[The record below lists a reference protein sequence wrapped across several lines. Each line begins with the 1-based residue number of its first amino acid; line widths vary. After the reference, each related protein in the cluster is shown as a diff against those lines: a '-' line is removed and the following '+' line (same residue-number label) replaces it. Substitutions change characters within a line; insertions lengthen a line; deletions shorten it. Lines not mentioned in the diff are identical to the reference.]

1 MKNRHSFLACIV
13 PWRSVPLVL
22 ASVLCTSLYA
32 PFDRAIWIDEFL
44 HFAFASFDTT
54 ADAWAAIKRSA
65 SNVNH
70 GQTGIYMLV
79 NYWTLKYFGADLLY
93 LRAPSLV
100 SGVLLCY
107 FSGTLLKIRGFGLVW
122 QVFAVFIVSCQV
134 ELMYYA
140 GEARPYM
147 PLATATMGTLVY
159 YLASEQ
165 QRASLELKIIG
176 VFSVTLGVLMHPY
189 FSLYWLA
196 IALFG
201 FCLSWFEG
209 KTELNAK
216 GLLRGINLPLCVFG
230 SIIYFIVASQT
241 WLTGSPSFDRNP
253 FHFMP
258 QAELPRLIIWQ
269 HATFMG
275 SYEAGVKLLF
285 FASLTSLGFVFCRK
299 KLQINIK
306 PVIAATLLIWLA
318 LGLTVLLS
326 LLSFYQN
333 YWILTRQWLASIAL
347 VSIGFVWFA
356 AEFLKIIIG
365 FLPRLLRQISEALFF
380 LLLALYCW
388 QNNQSNL
395 SARWNE
401 LAAHLKRPE
410 AVQQTD
416 RQPTMVTCPIDPH
429 LWVEFANRN
438 IKAGGPVW
446 PIFQYYYS
454 SKDNPY
460 CSK

>member
-1 MKNRHSFLACIV
+1 M
-13 PWRSVPLVL
+13 
-22 ASVLCTSLYA
+22 SLYA
-32 PFDRAIWIDEFL
+32 PFDRVIWIDEFL
-44 HFAFASFDTT
+44 HFAFASFDIT

-100 SGVLLCY
+100 SAVLLCY
-107 FSGTLLKIRGFGLVW
+107 FSGTLIKIRGFGLVW

-134 ELMYYA
+134 ELMYFA

-176 VFSVTLGVLMHPY
+176 IFSVLLGVLMHPY

-196 IALFG
+196 IVLFG
-201 FCLSWFEG
+201 FWVSWLEG
-209 KTELNAK
+209 ETELNAK
-216 GLLRGINLPLCVFG
+216 GLLRRINLPLCVFG
-230 SIIYFIVASQT
+230 SIIYFTVASQT
-241 WLTGSPSFDRNP
+241 WLRGSPSFDRNP

-258 QAELPRLIIWQ
+258 LSELPRLFVWQ
-269 HATFMG
+269 HSTFMG
-275 SYEAGVKLLF
+275 TYEASVWGLF
-285 FASLTSLGFVFCRK
+285 LVSLTSLGFVFCRK
-299 KLQINIK
+299 KLQVDIR

-326 LLSFYQN
+326 LLSYYQN
-333 YWILTRQWLASIAL
+333 YWILTRQWIASIAL

-356 AEFLKIIIG
+356 AEFLKTVIG
-365 FLPRLLRQISEALFF
+365 FLPRPMRQISEALFF

-388 QNNQSNL
+388 RNNESNI

-401 LAAHLKRPE
+401 LTTHLKRPE

-416 RQPTMVTCPIDPH
+416 LQPTMVTCPIDPH
-429 LWVEFANRN
+429 LWVELANRN

-460 CSK
+460 CLK